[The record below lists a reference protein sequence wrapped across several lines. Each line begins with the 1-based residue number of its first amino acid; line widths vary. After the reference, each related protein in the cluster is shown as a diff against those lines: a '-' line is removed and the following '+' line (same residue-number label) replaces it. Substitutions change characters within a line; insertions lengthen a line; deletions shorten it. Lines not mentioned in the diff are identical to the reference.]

1 MKAWRIYEPNHLKFD
16 EMDAQPVGE
25 GCVKLKMLRSAV
37 SQMDVRLYTG
47 KLKAEYP
54 LILGRQGVGM
64 VTEVGEGV
72 TSYKRGDRVAVNPV
86 TPCRSC
92 SACVSGHP
100 HECTHTLTY
109 GMTEDGFLRDF
120 AVVPADDLI
129 GLPDR
134 ISDTDAIFL
143 EHIAMAINTVGALD
157 LEKGEHIV
165 VYGATL
171 VGLILAQ
178 AAIYYQAVPV
188 LVDMRADR
196 LSLAESLGVYYTV
209 NPVESDP
216 FKKIFTITGGRMA
229 ETVAFMADCGMRP
242 GQALSY
248 VAAGGRV
255 AFVGWKELL
264 DETDA
269 SIAPVIANR
278 LKVTGVSCSG
288 RNMPSAVNMLAN
300 KAINVEKLVSKEVGI
315 EQAGDIIAESAAY
328 SDKYLKVPVKI

>member
-37 SQMDVRLYTG
+37 SQMDVRLYSG

-92 SACVSGHP
+92 SACVSGHT

-120 AVVPADDLI
+120 AVVPADRSFI

-216 FKKIFTITGGRMA
+216 FKKIFTITGRTHGRNRRLY
-229 ETVAFMADCGMRP
+229 GR
-242 GQALSY
+242 LRH
-248 VAAGGRV
+248 AAGTGAQLRRRRRARGVRRVEGTARRDGREHRAGHRQPAESDRRELFGPQHAERGQHAGQQGDQRGKAGKQRGRHRAGRRHHRRIGRV
-255 AFVGWKELL
+255 
-264 DETDA
+264 
-269 SIAPVIANR
+269 P
-278 LKVTGVSCSG
+278 
-288 RNMPSAVNMLAN
+288 
-300 KAINVEKLVSKEVGI
+300 
-315 EQAGDIIAESAAY
+315 
-328 SDKYLKVPVKI
+328 

>member
-100 HECTHTLTY
+100 HECTHMLTY

-143 EHIAMAINTVGALD
+143 
-157 LEKGEHIV
+157 EHIV

-242 GQALSY
+242 GQALNY

-300 KAINVEKLVSKEVGI
+300 KAINVEKLVNKEVGI

-328 SDKYLKVPVKI
+328 PDKYLKVPVKI